1 MRWVWIILVAL
12 IVAPVAEVAVM
23 IAVAQQ
29 IGLVW
34 VLLLSVATMI
44 LGGSVLRAESMRS
57 LQRLRQT
64 METGQVPGTESSHGG
79 LRMLGGIALLVPGFV
94 TDTLGLLLLLPP
106 VRTAVRALMLRGL
119 VRRMSPED
127 ANRLFGPRR
136 VRAKRGRPQAPQP
149 PAEAGDAHDVID
161 GEVLEG
167 EIVEPGQASREP
179 GSDDP
184 LRPGAS

>member
-1 MRWVWIILVAL
+1 MRWVWIILLAL
-12 IVAPVAEVAVM
+12 IVTPVVEVAIM
-23 IAVAQQ
+23 TAVAQQ
-29 IGLVW
+29 IGVVW

-94 TDTLGLLLLLPP
+94 TDALGLLLLLPP

-136 VRAKRGRPQAPQP
+136 VRAKRGRPQTP
-149 PAEAGDAHDVID
+149 PRAAEADDTHDVID

-167 EIVEPGQASREP
+167 EIVEPREP
-179 GSDDP
+179 GTDGPEDAP
-184 LRPGAS
+184 RPGAG